1 MTPLAVFIGPPAAGK
16 SRLGKRVAQRLGVPF
31 SDTDKMVATEHGA
44 ISDIFARHG
53 EPQFRTWE
61 RDAVREALTKGGIV
75 SLGGGAILDE
85 ETQRDLDACRVVL
98 ITATPEAIE
107 KRLSA
112 GSRPLLTNGIESWK
126 ALVAQRQPIYDRL
139 ADIVVD
145 TSHGTMDSIADDIA
159 DRVKESV

>member
-1 MTPLAVFIGPPAAGK
+1 MTPLAVLIGPPAAGK

-44 ISDIFARHG
+44 ISEIFARLG
-53 EPQFRTWE
+53 ESQFREWE
-61 RDAVREALTKGGIV
+61 RDAVREALTRGGIV

-85 ETQRDLDACRVVL
+85 DTQTDLAACRVIL

-107 KRLSA
+107 HRLDA
-112 GSRPLLTNGIESWK
+112 GNRPLLTNGIESWK
-126 ALVAQRQPIYDRL
+126 TLVAERQPIYDRL

-145 TSHGTMDSIADDIA
+145 TSRGTMDSIADDIA
-159 DRVKESV
+159 ERVKESA